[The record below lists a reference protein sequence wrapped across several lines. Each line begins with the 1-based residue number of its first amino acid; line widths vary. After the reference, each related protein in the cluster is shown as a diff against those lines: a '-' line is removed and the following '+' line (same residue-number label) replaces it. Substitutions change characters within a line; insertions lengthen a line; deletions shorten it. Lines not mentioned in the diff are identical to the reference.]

1 MYKSH
6 GKEYIENNF
15 SPAELAALMKSV
27 PSPPAAPAAAPMPV
41 IHPVH
46 PAAVPAVSLN
56 SRPGPLSSKKLD
68 SKSYNINKNL
78 KAIKKPKQVFRK
90 PGPASKTNAPPEK
103 RGCTS
108 LPTYLQL
115 TQVSRRSSS
124 VDERNK
130 ENSLSDIVRKLAEA
144 AASKQVRIDEKQT
157 CNFCPYSARNQTEL
171 SLHLV
176 NSCPIMAQLLG
187 KNTPSSERKRPRSP
201 EVDPAH
207 ERAVI
212 RAKQIRQSLGLD
224 VAVYR
229 RPGPKS
235 LTRDLNS
242 EGTLSCDI
250 DLRFKNRI
258 LPSTAVLSASKISS
272 AVASNLRPVVLSSN
286 PTSSN
291 SVSVNSKPSTA
302 TAVLRPPTH
311 IVNMML
317 NTAAPQTQSS
327 SQNTIDDEME
337 ENNNNNNNDSEV
349 TNQNLMNLMMNKPR
363 KKSECPVCG
372 IILSPKT
379 NVNVHLRTHSGVRPY
394 ECVLCLN
401 RFRQKAHLMKHFRCT
416 HNQKQP
422 PHICLFC
429 SHETATSNDL
439 YRHITDAHSKETDE
453 LRPSLLAQRSDAAA
467 AAKEAQQ
474 QETSTPDDQPEMTL
488 KNEIKTE
495 QMEQDQVESSPD
507 QRYEPITEDFMFED
521 RVIAPCYVVLP
532 FVSDEEIEAAGSIP
546 NVSYHII
553 YLDGTHFYFLFFI
566 QDESEME
573 EEEVQD
579 PRDYLD
585 DEAPLTID
593 ESAHEDE
600 PELPRSPLKPSDF
613 LEDR

>member
-27 PSPPAAPAAAPMPV
+27 PSPPAPALP
-41 IHPVH
+41 ILHPS
-46 PAAVPAVSLN
+46 VSMTPK
-56 SRPGPLSSKKLD
+56 PGPLSSKKLD
-68 SKSYNINKNL
+68 PKSYNVN
-78 KAIKKPKQVFRK
+78 KKPKKKQSLLRK

-115 TQVSRRSSS
+115 TRVSRRSSVRSS

-130 ENSLSDIVRKLAEA
+130 ENSLSEIVRKLAEA
-144 AASKQVRIDEKQT
+144 AASKQVRNDEKQT
-157 CNFCPYSARNQTEL
+157 CNFCPMVCKNQTEL

-176 NSCPIMAQLLG
+176 NDHFKGLIPLPMP
-187 KNTPSSERKRPRSP
+187 TSERKRPL
-201 EVDPAH
+201 DDAH

-235 LTRDLNS
+235 SKLSFKDLNT
-242 EGTLSCDI
+242 EGTLLDY
-250 DLRFKNRI
+250 KNRI
-258 LPSTAVLSASKISS
+258 LPSTAVLSASKITSTVSS
-272 AVASNLRPVVLSSN
+272 LRPVVLSSN
-286 PTSSN
+286 SVPT
-291 SVSVNSKPSTA
+291 VTSKPKT
-302 TAVLRPPTH
+302 VLRPPTH

-317 NTAAPQTQSS
+317 NTATAAAGGSNNSTAGVTNS
-327 SQNTIDDEME
+327 IDDEME
-337 ENNNNNNNDSEV
+337 ENNNNNNNNEV
-349 TNQNLMNLMMNKPR
+349 TNQNLMLNLMNKPR

-429 SHETATSNDL
+429 SLETATSNDL

-553 YLDGTHFYFLFFI
+553 YLD
-566 QDESEME
+566 
-573 EEEVQD
+573 
-579 PRDYLD
+579 
-585 DEAPLTID
+585 
-593 ESAHEDE
+593 
-600 PELPRSPLKPSDF
+600 
-613 LEDR
+613 

>member
-27 PSPPAAPAAAPMPV
+27 PSPPAAAATASMPAL
-41 IHPVH
+41 H
-46 PAAVPAVSLN
+46 PAVAAVSLN
-56 SRPGPLSSKKLD
+56 NRPGPLSSKKLD
-68 SKSYNINKNL
+68 AKSYAINRNQNL
-78 KAIKKPKQVFRK
+78 KAIKKKPQVFRK

-124 VDERNK
+124 VDQERNK

-144 AASKQVRIDEKQT
+144 AASKEVRTDEKQT
-157 CNFCPYSARNQTEL
+157 CNFCPVVCKNQTEL

-176 NSCPIMAQLLG
+176 NDHFKGLIPLPMAQ
-187 KNTPSSERKRPRSP
+187 PSSERKRPRS
-201 EVDPAH
+201 EVSHEDIAH

-235 LTRDLNS
+235 LTKLDLNT
-242 EGTLSCDI
+242 EGTISDY
-250 DLRFKNRI
+250 KTRI

-272 AVASNLRPVVLSSN
+272 AVASNLRPVVLSSSN
-286 PTSSN
+286 VPPTSSN
-291 SVSVNSKPSTA
+291 SVSVNSKPST
-302 TAVLRPPTH
+302 VLRPPTH

-317 NTAAPQTQSS
+317 NTAAVSNNT
-327 SQNTIDDEME
+327 NTIDDEME
-337 ENNNNNNNDSEV
+337 ENNNNNNNDSEA
-349 TNQNLMNLMMNKPR
+349 TNQNLMNLNLMNKPR

-429 SHETATSNDL
+429 SLETATSNDL

-467 AAKEAQQ
+467 AAKEAASL
-474 QETSTPDDQPEMTL
+474 ETSSTPDDQDL
-488 KNEIKTE
+488 KIKTE
-495 QMEQDQVESSPD
+495 EAEMTEQDQENGNQSSQD
-507 QRYEPITEDFMFED
+507 VRYEPITEDFMFED

-532 FVSDEEIEAAGSIP
+532 YVSDEEIEAAGSIP
-546 NVSYHII
+546 NVS
-553 YLDGTHFYFLFFI
+553 F
-566 QDESEME
+566 
-573 EEEVQD
+573 
-579 PRDYLD
+579 
-585 DEAPLTID
+585 
-593 ESAHEDE
+593 
-600 PELPRSPLKPSDF
+600 
-613 LEDR
+613 